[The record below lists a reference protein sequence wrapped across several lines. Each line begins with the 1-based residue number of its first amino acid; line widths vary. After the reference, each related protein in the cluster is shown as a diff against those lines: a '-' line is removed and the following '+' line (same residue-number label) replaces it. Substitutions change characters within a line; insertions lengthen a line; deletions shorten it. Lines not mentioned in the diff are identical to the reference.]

1 MKYYSKEN
9 VYEASKRR
17 IRELFEDF
25 PNVVVAFSG
34 GKDSVVVFHLALEV
48 AEELGRL
55 PLPVLFIDQEAE
67 WQSTIDVVREVM
79 YDPRVKPYWIQ
90 VPFKMFNSTAAQD
103 KEKAFL
109 HAWDENEKDKWIHEK
124 DPISIKENKYGV
136 DRFSEMYDAVI
147 AKEFAGQRVAMLGGV
162 RTEESP
168 TRFTGLTNLVTY
180 KWITWGKRL
189 KGKDQYTFYPIYDW
203 SYVDVWKAIHDN
215 GWTYSKLYDVMYQYG
230 TSVRDMRVSSLVHV
244 TAVRS
249 LFFLQEFEADTYN
262 RVVARLNG
270 VDTAAK
276 MGFEDFW
283 VKDLPFMFT
292 SWKEYRDYLLDK
304 LIVNNDELKNKL
316 ARKFAEHERLYAGIV
331 PDKELYKLH
340 VNSIVNNDDALTK
353 LKNWENNPH
362 QVLARRRMRGEKVY
376 D

>member
-109 HAWDENEKDKWIHEK
+109 HAWDENEKDKWIHEDIAGPAYTEK
-124 DPISIKENKYGV
+124 GGV
-136 DRFSEMYDAVI
+136 YNQAGATGAGVRMNLYYLCAM
-147 AKEFAGQRVAMLGGV
+147 AKEL
-162 RTEESP
+162 
-168 TRFTGLTNLVTY
+168 
-180 KWITWGKRL
+180 
-189 KGKDQYTFYPIYDW
+189 
-203 SYVDVWKAIHDN
+203 
-215 GWTYSKLYDVMYQYG
+215 
-230 TSVRDMRVSSLVHV
+230 
-244 TAVRS
+244 
-249 LFFLQEFEADTYN
+249 
-262 RVVARLNG
+262 
-270 VDTAAK
+270 
-276 MGFEDFW
+276 
-283 VKDLPFMFT
+283 
-292 SWKEYRDYLLDK
+292 
-304 LIVNNDELKNKL
+304 
-316 ARKFAEHERLYAGIV
+316 
-331 PDKELYKLH
+331 
-340 VNSIVNNDDALTK
+340 
-353 LKNWENNPH
+353 
-362 QVLARRRMRGEKVY
+362 
-376 D
+376 

>member
-1 MKYYSKEN
+1 
-9 VYEASKRR
+9 
-17 IRELFEDF
+17 
-25 PNVVVAFSG
+25 
-34 GKDSVVVFHLALEV
+34 
-48 AEELGRL
+48 
-55 PLPVLFIDQEAE
+55 
-67 WQSTIDVVREVM
+67 
-79 YDPRVKPYWIQ
+79 
-90 VPFKMFNSTAAQD
+90 
-103 KEKAFL
+103 
-109 HAWDENEKDKWIHEK
+109 
-124 DPISIKENKYGV
+124 
-136 DRFSEMYDAVI
+136 
-147 AKEFAGQRVAMLGGV
+147 
-162 RTEESP
+162 
-168 TRFTGLTNLVTY
+168 
-180 KWITWGKRL
+180 
-189 KGKDQYTFYPIYDW
+189 
-203 SYVDVWKAIHDN
+203 
-215 GWTYSKLYDVMYQYG
+215 
-230 TSVRDMRVSSLVHV
+230 MRVSSLVHV

-316 ARKFAEHERLYAGIV
+316 ARKFAEHERLYAGIF